1 MKVEGDVKSVVDK
14 TTLITKF
21 QVVPEVGATILDKK
35 KKEIGEVTWI
45 FGPTQDPYIEV
56 NLHSDTKKRLSILNE
71 KLYLEEI

>member
-21 QVVPEVGATILDKK
+21 QVVPELGTTILDKK
-35 KKEIGEVTWI
+35 KKEIGKVTWI